1 MRLGWQKSGDR
12 RRVARGLSHIAR
24 WRIPPGSITA
34 YAFATLCVVVAGFV
48 HLLLGLINK
57 DSQVFTTFC
66 PAVLFA
72 ALLGG
77 VGAGMYATVLSGL
90 MAWWAFMTPPFTL
103 LFRTSGQVG
112 SELIYFFAC
121 LLIVW
126 AADHYR
132 SLTQRLQD
140 EDKFRKLTVE
150 ELAHRLKNKIAT
162 IQSIISFQL
171 RDDPQTRDAIVGRL
185 SALSGTDDLILATQ
199 GHGAWLREILAA
211 ELGPYETS
219 RVAIAGPAILLA
231 PKLAMTTSLLVHELA
246 TNAAKYGALSRK
258 TGQVA
263 ISWSI
268 SDGRLNL
275 EWREAGG
282 PIVSPPTKHGFGM
295 RLLSQALAEFG
306 GTVETTFAPTGLI
319 CKLTATLPEK
329 NDTSIGSDVTPAN
342 QSTEFASLSDKFGRA
357 APIAHTGAKRRR
369 ASSDQA
375 R

>member
-1 MRLGWQKSGDR
+1 MRSGWQKSDDH
-12 RRVARGLSHIAR
+12 RRVARGLSRIAR
-24 WRIPPGSITA
+24 WRIAPGSITA
-34 YAFATLCVVVAGFV
+34 YAFATLCVVVAGFL
-48 HLLLGLINK
+48 HLLLGWINK
-57 DSQVFTTFC
+57 DSQFFTTFY

-77 VGAGMYATVLSGL
+77 VGAGMYATVLSSL
-90 MAWWAFMTPPFTL
+90 LVWWAFMTPPFTL
-103 LFRTSGQVG
+103 LFKTSGQVE
-112 SELIYFFAC
+112 SELIDFFAC
-121 LLIVW
+121 LLVVW

-132 SLTQRLQD
+132 RLTQRLED
-140 EDKFRKLTVE
+140 EEQFRKLTVE
-150 ELAHRLKNKIAT
+150 ELAHRLKNKVAT

-185 SALSGTDDLILATQ
+185 SALSATDDLILATH
-199 GHGAWLREILAA
+199 GHGAGLREILAA

-231 PKLAMTTSLLVHELA
+231 PKLAMTMSLLVHELA
-246 TNAAKYGALSRK
+246 TNASKYGALSSK

-282 PIVSPPTKHGFGM
+282 PIVNPPTKHGFGM
-295 RLLSQALAEFG
+295 RLLSQALAQFG
-306 GTVETTFAPTGLI
+306 GTVETTFEPTGLI

-329 NDTSIGSDVTPAN
+329 NDMSDVTPTN
-342 QSTEFASLSDKFGRA
+342 HSTESTSLSDFGRA
-357 APIAHTGAKRRR
+357 VPIGHTGANRRR
-369 ASSDQA
+369 ASLDQA